1 MTIRSNRTEFSA
13 RQLAVGYG
21 YLRPSSGLRIA
32 PLLATLLLATAI
44 FSFAARPSAAAQ
56 IYDGSFVFAGSVG
69 DPTPSVANPTSSV
82 VTTETNTVTTDTFV
96 ANVTSTVYENSST
109 NPFSIYDGGSVND
122 AMTFV
127 YQITVTGPPGAEVDR
142 LNVSD
147 FGSNQTDVGY
157 NIQTLSNILPTF
169 LGRSLANGVDTV
181 SFSFNDGSAPYGAV
195 KVGDTTA
202 LLVINTD
209 STSYSNTYAFLQD
222 GSNGITPSYAVY
234 APMFATP
241 EPASVVL
248 MVLGL
253 AGLLAASRACRANRL
268 ASDGAS
274 IGLTS

>member
-1 MTIRSNRTEFSA
+1 VTIRSNREEFSA
-13 RQLAVGYG
+13 RQLAAGYG
-21 YLRPSSGLRIA
+21 YLRPSSGLRFA
-32 PLLATLLLATAI
+32 PLLATLLLAI
-44 FSFAARPSAAAQ
+44 PVFFFAAEPAAAAP
-56 IYDGSFVFAGSVG
+56 IVDGDFVFAGAVG
-69 DPTPSVANPTSSV
+69 DPTASSTLVTSETDS
-82 VTTETNTVTTDTFV
+82 VTTSTFN
-96 ANVTSTVYENSST
+96 ANVTSWVYTNSAT
-109 NPFSIYDGGSVND
+109 NPYSIHDGGSVNN

-157 NIQTLSNILPTF
+157 NTLTGTILPTF
-169 LGRSLANGVDTV
+169 LERGSSAGIDTV
-181 SFSFNDGSAPYGAV
+181 SFLFPDGTAPYGAIT
-195 KVGDTTA
+195 VGATTA

-253 AGLLAASRACRANRL
+253 AGLLAASRACRSNRL
-268 ASDGAS
+268 AARGAS
-274 IGLTS
+274 VGL